1 MLNHRSMA
9 GRPATARIQHV
20 AGPYLSRL
28 TRRIEVGVRNPG
40 GRRRTRTASSSDFLV
55 SPFSQR
61 ERIQLRALVLLWACA
76 DSLLF
81 WWWFQTD
88 HVIDWPSYVIA
99 SLALIWVV
107 CLPGYFF
114 FFLLRARVP
123 NPRVALPSR
132 LRVAMVVTKAPCEPF
147 SIVQQTLL
155 GMLSQRY
162 PHHTWLADEDP
173 SPETLDW
180 CKRHGVEVSCRKN
193 DPEYQR
199 SSWPRRKRCKE
210 GNLAFFYDHFGYGEY
225 DFVIQMDADH
235 IPQEGYLEEMLRPF
249 IDPEV
254 GYVSAPSVCDTNAA
268 ESWSARA
275 RLYGEA
281 LFHGA
286 LQAGYTN
293 GFAPVCIGSHYAV
306 RTKALE
312 EIGGLGPELAEDHS
326 TTLFMNAAG
335 WHGVH
340 AIQARACGQGP
351 QTFADMA
358 VQEFQWS
365 RSLVRILL
373 FYTPRQLRKLPGRL
387 KAQFLFSQFWYP
399 MFSLSMLLL
408 FTMPIIA
415 LVRGQAW
422 VDIRFPEFIA
432 YFGSTYLLSIAIL
445 FWTLNKRLGRPW
457 KFGLF
462 CWEAMLF
469 PLLKWPWI
477 LLGFL
482 LAVLDRLSGS
492 DFDFKVTPKRD
503 SHREK
508 RGQHA
513 RFALPYIAL
522 SLTAILPVL
531 LITQPGN
538 SSGYYF
544 FSTLN
549 AFLYAICF
557 TVIFAEGCWAKISRK
572 QMNRGQL
579 ATAG

>member
-1 MLNHRSMA
+1 
-9 GRPATARIQHV
+9 
-20 AGPYLSRL
+20 
-28 TRRIEVGVRNPG
+28 
-40 GRRRTRTASSSDFLV
+40 
-55 SPFSQR
+55 
-61 ERIQLRALVLLWACA
+61 
-76 DSLLF
+76 
-81 WWWFQTD
+81 
-88 HVIDWPSYVIA
+88 
-99 SLALIWVV
+99 
-107 CLPGYFF
+107 
-114 FFLLRARVP
+114 
-123 NPRVALPSR
+123 
-132 LRVAMVVTKAPCEPF
+132 
-147 SIVQQTLL
+147 
-155 GMLSQRY
+155 MLSQPY

-180 CKRHGVEVSCRKN
+180 CKRHGVKVSCRKN

-199 SSWPRRKRCKE
+199 SSWPRRRRCKE

-249 IDPEV
+249 MDHEV

-340 AIQARACGQGP
+340 AIQARARGQGP

-373 FYTPRQLRKLPGRL
+373 FHTPRQLHKLPGRL

-415 LVRGQAW
+415 LARGQAW
-422 VDIRFPEFIA
+422 VDIRFPEFLA

-445 FWTLNKRLGRPW
+445 FWTLKKRLGRPW

-482 LAVLDRLSGS
+482 IAALDRLRGS

-503 SHREK
+503 SPREK

-531 LITQPGN
+531 LINQPGN

-549 AFLYAICF
+549 ALLYAICS
-557 TVIFAEGCWAKISRK
+557 TVIFVEGCWAKNSRK